1 MPPKQSAKG
10 AQASC
15 SETASKTTVD
25 PATLLAFRD
34 IVKEVIQEENDNLR
48 DEIKRA
54 ISPIQTALDECTE
67 KLGEHEEGLNNL
79 DKRLEVMETCFADLS
94 NQYKKL
100 LLKTDDL
107 ENRGR
112 RCNLR
117 ILGVPEGAEQG
128 NPTKFVADLL
138 HVVLGGPGGL
148 EQAPILDRAHR
159 AAVAL
164 PTEGGRPRPF
174 IVRIHYYQE
183 KERIQRLARQKG
195 RLEFQGKQ
203 IFIFPDYSADLARR
217 RAAFSEVKGLLR
229 KKDGVR
235 YGLLY
240 PARLRISFNGET
252 QVFDSPKAVKDFI
265 DSKFESSPE

>member
-1 MPPKQSAKG
+1 MEP
-10 AQASC
+10 C
-15 SETASKTTVD
+15 TV
-25 PATLLAFRD
+25 L
-34 IVKEVIQEENDNLR
+34 NL
-48 DEIKRA
+48 IFFN
-54 ISPIQTALDECTE
+54 QLDW
-67 KLGEHEEGLNNL
+67 
-79 DKRLEVMETCFADLS
+79 S
-94 NQYKKL
+94 
-100 LLKTDDL
+100 
-107 ENRGR
+107 
-112 RCNLR
+112 
-117 ILGVPEGAEQG
+117 
-128 NPTKFVADLL
+128 
-138 HVVLGGPGGL
+138 
-148 EQAPILDRAHR
+148 EQAPILDRVHR

-203 IFIFPDYSADLARR
+203 IFIFPDYSAVLARR

-252 QVFDSPKAVKDFI
+252 QNHRDFHTI
-265 DSKFESSPE
+265 VTIFLSINKRTISVCLKTAGRVSLQNFRRKLKNNNNNKKKKKNNKSDEYCSIEKICKNNITATQSQIWTHMETHMHRETHTHRIKFSQPV